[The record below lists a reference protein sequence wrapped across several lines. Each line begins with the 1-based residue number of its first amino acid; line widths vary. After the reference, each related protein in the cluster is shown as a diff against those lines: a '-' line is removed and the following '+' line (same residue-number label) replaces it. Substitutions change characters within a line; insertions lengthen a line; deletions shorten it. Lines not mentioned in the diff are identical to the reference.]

1 MRIRAALSLV
11 VLATTL
17 SCGHDRRD
25 GETVTTSSEVS
36 GPTAPRQLDTPAS
49 PALPAMCSVGTGSPH
64 ATCERAGGAR
74 LWPAVDAAID
84 DLVKSQ
90 PGLFNLERVIGQKGY
105 YVQAHDAFYLALAD
119 ALQAKG
125 LCAQYDFRVL
135 NVKDS
140 AGESEE
146 YEVLFPNGHL
156 RRDAGSLVATCTPAS
171 FPLDPAVVISRVRV
185 AFYSIQC
192 EDGRT
197 PPRNGEGLLPSDCT
211 GFVTA
216 TPKKAD
222 DSDVY
227 KRINGP
233 EIVWEL
239 EQSGN
244 QVVVEDF
251 PNVTFNKFVRGRDLG
266 AFRLCATVQTH
277 KGCLEGEVVP

>member
-1 MRIRAALSLV
+1 MRIRTALSFV

-17 SCGHDRRD
+17 SCGRTRPAA
-25 GETVTTSSEVS
+25 ETVTSSSEIA
-36 GPTAPRQLDTPAS
+36 GPSAVRQLDTPAS
-49 PALPAMCSVGTGSPH
+49 PALPAICAVGTGAPNAS
-64 ATCERAGGAR
+64 CDRAGSGR

-119 ALQAKG
+119 SLQAKG
-125 LCAQYDFRVL
+125 ICAQYDFRVL

-185 AFYSIQC
+185 AFYAIQC

-222 DSDVY
+222 DSDVD
-227 KRINGP
+227 KRIHGP

-244 QVVVEDF
+244 QVVIEDF

-266 AFRLCATVQTH
+266 PFRLCATVQTH
-277 KGCLEGEVVP
+277 KGCLEGEVIP